1 MVMMRAPRDGEVCWF
16 WFVIDYRVVGLID
29 ECFFFLVSVVFAS
42 LLGLYR
48 TDLGSVYLTL
58 FTLDRMEVKTKVV

>member
-1 MVMMRAPRDGEVCWF
+1 MNV
-16 WFVIDYRVVGLID
+16 
-29 ECFFFLVSVVFAS
+29 FFSFVSVVFAS

-58 FTLDRMEVKTKVV
+58 FTLDRMEVKIKVA

>member
-1 MVMMRAPRDGEVCWF
+1 MSVS
-16 WFVIDYRVVGLID
+16 
-29 ECFFFLVSVVFAS
+29 LVSVAIAS

-58 FTLDRMEVKTKVV
+58 FTLDRMEVKTEVV